1 MLGLLFV
8 IIEHVRGSLFV
19 DGWFRRH
26 ARQCRIVLE
35 RRVSGVLV
43 LVTCLAP
50 AVIFRHNA
58 AGHDSASA
66 GFLS

>member
-35 RRVSGVLV
+35 RRVCLGVLV
-43 LVTCLAP
+43 LVTCLAIIILLDTMQP
-50 AVIFRHNA
+50 GPCRI
-58 AGHDSASA
+58 
-66 GFLS
+66 